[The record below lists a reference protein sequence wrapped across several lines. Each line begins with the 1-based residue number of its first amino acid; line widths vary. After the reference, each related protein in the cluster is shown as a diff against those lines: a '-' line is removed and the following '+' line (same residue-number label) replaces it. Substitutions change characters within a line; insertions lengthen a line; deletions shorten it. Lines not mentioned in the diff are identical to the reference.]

1 MSSGWE
7 KLTDKQKTGL
17 EKEIRELFEW
27 ERAQREQLMRT
38 LKDEGKWIGGL
49 DGNQKEMQERRC
61 LPDSFLFLYIRLYP
75 KIVEV
80 ENVLIRTILVKRDVG
95 NRTHTNNFSV
105 SKIYMIDTTS
115 QK

>member
-49 DGNQKEMQERRC
+49 DGNQKDFALIISERKRRFREIQEKYGLR
-61 LPDSFLFLYIRLYP
+61 
-75 KIVEV
+75 
-80 ENVLIRTILVKRDVG
+80 
-95 NRTHTNNFSV
+95 
-105 SKIYMIDTTS
+105 
-115 QK
+115 